1 VNLFATV
8 LTYPAPSANY
18 RGESELNRTV
28 IQKVTDG
35 KFDYPIFSPES
46 IRNALREVL
55 RGYGLPSNRERLH
68 DEKQLAVKFND
79 LPHPEKYVDDFF
91 FGYLVAATDDDRL
104 KYKQQVILNE
114 DDGRGAELRDKVRE
128 LVTKLEAL
136 KGTKEEE
143 GEGEK
148 KTDNKKAKKQLQ
160 DKLNGILEGFAGLVF
175 KRDSVLRMNMAKA
188 LEPYRHNAVFTQSP
202 LAAGGSAYQNAT
214 TSALLHRETAV
225 SAFQYPFALNI
236 DDCKPKAEWTRK
248 LLTAI
253 GELNDVAGNHARSYF
268 EFAPASIVVRLTKQL
283 VAGYQSYG
291 FRTVDRPGGEEY
303 HLFPE
308 VVSGILHEPTAD
320 YPGKEF
326 YIGGKIVK
334 DMTDDQLKKL
344 TDRGVTVN
352 RNPQELLE
360 TVATAALGKG

>member
-1 VNLFATV
+1 MNLFATV

-18 RGESELNRTV
+18 RGESELNRAV

-46 IRNALREVL
+46 IRNALRETL
-55 RGYGLPSNRERLH
+55 RKYGLPCNRTRLD
-68 DEKQLAVKFND
+68 DEEQLAVRFED
-79 LPHPEKYVDDFF
+79 YPHAEAYADDFF
-91 FGYLVAATDDDRL
+91 FGYLVAASGKDR
-104 KYKQQVILNE
+104 
-114 DDGRGAELRDKVRE
+114 
-128 LVTKLEAL
+128 
-136 KGTKEEE
+136 KEI
-143 GEGEK
+143 EK
-148 KTDNKKAKKQLQ
+148 
-160 DKLNGILEGFAGLVF
+160 ILEKRGKDYKFQF

-202 LAAGGSAYQNAT
+202 LDATPKDVKKHANAT

-236 DDCKPKAEWTRK
+236 DDCKPKSEWTRK
-248 LLTAI
+248 LLKGI

-283 VAGYQSYG
+283 VAGYQTYG
-291 FRTVDRPGGEEY
+291 FHTVAQPNGEAF

-308 VVSGILHEPTAD
+308 VVNGILHEPTAD
-320 YPGKEF
+320 YPGTEF

-334 DMTDDQLKKL
+334 DMSDDQLNAL
-344 TDRGVTVN
+344 TSRGVTVN
-352 RNPQELLE
+352 RNPQELLQ